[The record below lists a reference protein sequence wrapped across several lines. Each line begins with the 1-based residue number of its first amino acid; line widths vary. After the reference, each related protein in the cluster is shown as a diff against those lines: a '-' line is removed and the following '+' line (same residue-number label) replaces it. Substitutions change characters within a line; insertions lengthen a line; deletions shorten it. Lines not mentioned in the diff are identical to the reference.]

1 MTHDLAVALLVGAAI
16 LTPFAA
22 YVVATLYSAKVLR

>member
-1 MTHDLAVALLVGAAI
+1 MNGLAVALLVGAAI

-22 YVVATLYSAKVLR
+22 YVGASWFSGRVLR